1 MGEGGQREGQEGRES
16 REMFSQNFILFS
28 YYLPRE
34 AKIYREPNL
43 WADCIP
49 KIHLQLWFEKQTLSP
64 LVTMLQGVARFP
76 G

>member
-1 MGEGGQREGQEGRES
+1 MGEKELGRGGQREGQEGNGG

-34 AKIYREPNL
+34 AGIYRQPNL

-49 KIHLQLWFEKQTLSP
+49 KIHLQLSGLKSKHFP
-64 LVTMLQGVARFP
+64 LQ
-76 G
+76 